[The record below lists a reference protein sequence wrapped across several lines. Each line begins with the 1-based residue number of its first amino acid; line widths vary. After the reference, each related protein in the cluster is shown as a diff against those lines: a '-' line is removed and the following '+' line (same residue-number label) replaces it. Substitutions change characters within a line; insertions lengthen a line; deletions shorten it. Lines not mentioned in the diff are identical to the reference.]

1 MSSASTPL
9 SKNPAPSS
17 EGAFLLWFDRERIV
31 PRLSASVLRERRK
44 KREAA
49 KKAAAKKAAAK
60 KPPAKKAAVKKSAVK
75 KAPAKRLAATRPS
88 ANKAA
93 AKRPAAKRPAAKRP
107 AAKKTVANKTAASKR
122 RSPAEVLEA
131 SRSRTNERR
140 RQNYE
145 NRVGKIAAEN
155 PTKLPPTPNVPVD
168 RVQTKG
174 GEYKVY
180 KKNSGEAKSFRKA
193 FLAAKKDPKK
203 LTKFKWR
210 GRWYSTK
217 EK

>member
-1 MSSASTPL
+1 M
-9 SKNPAPSS
+9 
-17 EGAFLLWFDRERIV
+17 

-88 ANKAA
+88 ANKA
-93 AKRPAAKRPAAKRP
+93 AAKRPAAKRP

>member
-88 ANKAA
+88 ANKA
-93 AKRPAAKRPAAKRP
+93 AAKRP